1 MSDLVLILT
10 ARFGAR
16 VKRDEPLS
24 RHTSMG
30 IGGPADAYAEPATAD
45 ELRAVLDLVAE
56 RGVPLLMIG
65 RGTNLLP
72 DDRGFRGVALK
83 LAGEF
88 GRIEVGDGWVEAGAA
103 APLAALVERGMHRD
117 LGGLEFTTGIPGA
130 VGGSLAGNAGT
141 ASEAL
146 GDRVERVDVAAAGGL
161 LRRLNAAECGF
172 AYRTSAL
179 RSAGAVITAAR
190 FRLEPRSRI
199 EVASRVRTY
208 TDKRKSQPL
217 TQPNVGCIFK
227 NPAGD
232 SAGRLIDAAGLKGA
246 RSGGVEVSARHAN
259 FMVNLGG
266 ATAADVR
273 ALIGVVRAGVRSAH
287 GVALETEVVALDE
300 WGRAAPAEAAAC

>member
-1 MSDLVLILT
+1 MSVAVEALAT
-10 ARFGAR
+10 RFGAR
-16 VKRDEPLS
+16 LRRDEPLS

-30 IGGPADAYAEPATAD
+30 IGGPADVYVEPGTSD
-45 ELRAVLDLVAE
+45 ELRAVLDLAAE
-56 RGVPLLMIG
+56 HAIPLLLIG

-72 DDRGFRGVALK
+72 DDRGFRGVAVK

-88 GRIEVGDGWVEAGAA
+88 ARIEVGDGWVEAGAA

-141 ASEAL
+141 ATEAL
-146 GDRVERVDVAAAGGL
+146 GDRVVHVEVTRAGGA
-161 LRRLNAAECGF
+161 LRRLAAAQCGF
-172 AYRTSAL
+172 DYRTSAL
-179 RSAGAVITAAR
+179 REPGAVITGAR
-190 FRLEPRSRI
+190 FRLEPRSRA
-199 EVASRVRTY
+199 EVAGRVRGY
-208 TDKRKSQPL
+208 TDKRRSQPL

-246 RSGGVEVSARHAN
+246 RAGGAEVSAKHAN

-266 ATAADVR
+266 ASASDVR
-273 ALIGVVRAGVRSAH
+273 ALIGIVRARVRTTH
-287 GVALETEVVALDE
+287 GVLLEPEVVALDE
-300 WGRAAPAEAAAC
+300 RGRAMAPEAAAC

>member
-1 MSDLVLILT
+1 MTGAAEALA

-16 VKRDEPLS
+16 VRSGEPLA

-30 IGGPADAYAEPATAD
+30 IGGPADAYLEPGTSD
-45 ELRAVLDLVAE
+45 ELRALLDLAAE
-56 RGVPLLMIG
+56 RTLPLLLIG

-72 DDRGFRGVALK
+72 DDRGFRGVAVK
-83 LAGEF
+83 LAGDF
-88 GRIEVGDGWVEAGAA
+88 ARIEVGDGWVEAGAA

-146 GDRVERVDVAAAGGL
+146 GDRVERVDVAAAGGA
-161 LRRLNAAECGF
+161 LRRLPADACGF

-179 RSAGAVITAAR
+179 RSAGGVIVAAR
-190 FRLEPRSRI
+190 FRLEPRPRAEI
-199 EVASRVRTY
+199 AARVRTY
-208 TDKRKSQPL
+208 TEKRRTQPL

-246 RSGGVEVSARHAN
+246 RSGGVEVSGKHAN

-273 ALIGVVRAGVRSAH
+273 TLIGVVRDRVRAASGVL
-287 GVALETEVVALDE
+287 LEPEVVALDE
-300 WGRAAPAEAAAC
+300 WGRAARAEAAAC